1 MRKSEMENLMAGQ
14 VVLDTRNN
22 VELEIVG
29 VGETKVILINGKE
42 YSKSTLKR
50 YFKLVEQEI
59 PEVVEPDNTILDD
72 IEQADELTSEQDT
85 TADTDTT
92 TQDTEEQTNTSDLK
106 DTDTQDNE
114 LHEQQD
120 TAVKKDIVE
129 GNTDINGA
137 EVFTNNF
144 GVELYTNS
152 LSGIVIKHGC
162 KLNRMKQY
170 IAVKNNKIRGT
181 LIYIR
186 VAKEGGYHFDIGKTT
201 WNKLDTDTQVNL
213 IEQFDACIKDRTRG
227 LWRVSNCD
235 SLDIFEKL
243 LTTAL
248 DIA

>member
-1 MRKSEMENLMAGQ
+1 MKTMELKNLQSGAYVQSVKTGEVLEVVGMEAGKYM
-14 VVLDTRNN
+14 LS
-22 VELEIVG
+22 
-29 VGETKVILINGKE
+29 NGKV
-42 YSKSTLKR
+42 YSKSTIKR
-50 YFKLVEQEI
+50 WWNI
-59 PEVVEPDNTILDD
+59 AVVEPLVEEKEDTEDT
-72 IEQADELTSEQDT
+72 ATTDT
-85 TADTDTT
+85 TA
-92 TQDTEEQTNTSDLK
+92 DTEEQTNTSDLQDNTK
-106 DTDTQDNE
+106 EDDQLHNDTDT
-114 LHEQQD
+114 
-120 TAVKKDIVE
+120 TVKKDIVE
-129 GNTDINGA
+129 ANTATTGA

-170 IAVKNNKIRGT
+170 IAVKNNKVRGT

-201 WNKLDTDTQVNL
+201 WNKLDTDTQVDL
-213 IEQFDACIKDRTRG
+213 VEQFDACIKDRTRG
-227 LWRVSNCD
+227 LWRISNCD

>member
-92 TQDTEEQTNTSDLK
+92 TQDTTATTTTNTAV
-106 DTDTQDNE
+106 NE
-114 LHEQQD
+114 IQGEQD
-120 TAVKKDIVE
+120 TTA
-129 GNTDINGA
+129 INGA
-137 EVFTNNF
+137 EILANSIS
-144 GVELYTNS
+144 GVVLAQ
-152 LSGIVIKHGC
+152 GC
-162 KLNRMKQY
+162 YLKRMKQY
-170 IAVKNNKIRGT
+170 IAVRSNNVKGT
-181 LIYIR
+181 LVYIR
-186 VAKEGGYHFDIGKTT
+186 IAKEGGWHFDVSKTT
-201 WNKLDTDTQVNL
+201 WNKLDTDTQVDL
-213 IEQFDACIKDRTRG
+213 VEQFDACIKDRTRG
-227 LWRVSNCD
+227 LWRISNCN
-235 SLDIFEKL
+235 SLPVFEKL

-248 DIA
+248 AS

>member
-1 MRKSEMENLMAGQ
+1 MKTMELQSLKAGDYVQ
-14 VVLDTRNN
+14 SVRTGEVLEVVGMDAEAGKYMLSNS
-22 VELEIVG
+22 
-29 VGETKVILINGKE
+29 KV
-42 YSKSTLKR
+42 YSTSTIKR
-50 YFKLVEQEI
+50 WWNI
-59 PEVVEPDNTILDD
+59 AVVEPLVEEQDNT
-72 IEQADELTSEQDT
+72 EEQDT

-92 TQDTEEQTNTSDLK
+92 TQDTEEQTNTSDLQ
-106 DTDTQDNE
+106 DDNTQDDQ
-114 LHEQQD
+114 LHED
-120 TAVKKDIVE
+120 TEQTTKTHTTE
-129 GNTDINGA
+129 GNTAINGA

-162 KLNRMKQY
+162 RLNRMKQY

-201 WNKLDTDTQVNL
+201 WNKLDTDTQVDL
-213 IEQFDACIKDRTRG
+213 VEQFDACIKDKTRG
-227 LWRVSNCD
+227 LWRISNCD

>member
-1 MRKSEMENLMAGQ
+1 MRKSEMNSLVAGVKVQ
-14 VVLDTRNN
+14 SKKDNTVYEIAGLDKEQQKAILTD
-22 VELEIVG
+22 G
-29 VGETKVILINGKE
+29 KV
-42 YSKSTLKR
+42 YSFSTLYR
-50 YFKLVEQEI
+50 WFNLY
-59 PEVVEPDNTILDD
+59 VEPVTEDNTDT
-72 IEQADELTSEQDT
+72 ATTDT

-92 TQDTEEQTNTSDLK
+92 AQDTTATTTTNTVGNEIHEDTEQTTK
-106 DTDTQDNE
+106 THT
-114 LHEQQD
+114 
-120 TAVKKDIVE
+120 TE
-129 GNTDINGA
+129 GNTAINGA

-170 IAVKNNKIRGT
+170 IAVKNNKVRGT

-201 WNKLDTDTQVNL
+201 WNKLDTDTQVDL
-213 IEQFDACIKDRTRG
+213 VEQFDACIKDRTRG
-227 LWRVSNCD
+227 LWRISNCD

>member
-1 MRKSEMENLMAGQ
+1 MKKQELQELKSGAYLQSVKTGEVLEVVGMEAGKYM
-14 VVLDTRNN
+14 LS
-22 VELEIVG
+22 
-29 VGETKVILINGKE
+29 NGKVYTE
-42 YSKSTLKR
+42 STIKR
-50 YFKLVEQEI
+50 WWNI
-59 PEVVEPDNTILDD
+59 AVVEPLVEEQDNT
-72 IEQADELTSEQDT
+72 EEQDT

-92 TQDTEEQTNTSDLK
+92 TQDTEEQTNTSDLQ
-106 DTDTQDNE
+106 DNNTQDE
-114 LHEQQD
+114 QLHED
-120 TAVKKDIVE
+120 TEQTTKTHTTE
-129 GNTDINGA
+129 GNTAINGA

-170 IAVKNNKIRGT
+170 IAVKNNKVKGT
-181 LIYIR
+181 LVYIR

-201 WNKLDTDTQVNL
+201 WNKLDTDTQVDL
-213 IEQFDACIKDRTRG
+213 VEQFDACIKDRTRG
-227 LWRVSNCD
+227 LWRISNCD

>member
-1 MRKSEMENLMAGQ
+1 MRKSEMNSLVAGVKVQ
-14 VVLDTRNN
+14 SKKDSTVYEIAGLDKEQQKAILTD
-22 VELEIVG
+22 G
-29 VGETKVILINGKE
+29 KV
-42 YSKSTLKR
+42 YSFSTLYR
-50 YFKLVEQEI
+50 WFNLYVEPLVEEK
-59 PEVVEPDNTILDD
+59 EDTE
-72 IEQADELTSEQDT
+72 EQDT

-92 TQDTEEQTNTSDLK
+92 AQDTDTTATSDLQDDNTQDDQLHN
-106 DTDTQDNE
+106 DTDT
-114 LHEQQD
+114 
-120 TAVKKDIVE
+120 TAKKDVVE
-129 GNTDINGA
+129 ANTATTGA

-162 KLNRMKQY
+162 RLNRMKQY
-170 IAVKNNKIRGT
+170 VAVKNNKIRGT

-201 WNKLDTDTQVNL
+201 WNKLDTDTQVDL
-213 IEQFDACIKDRTRG
+213 VEQFDACIKDRTRG
-227 LWRVSNCD
+227 LWRISNCD

>member
-1 MRKSEMENLMAGQ
+1 MRKSEMNSLVAGVKIQ
-14 VVLDTRNN
+14 SKKDSTVYEIAGLDKEQQKAILTD
-22 VELEIVG
+22 G
-29 VGETKVILINGKE
+29 KV
-42 YSKSTLKR
+42 YSFSTLYR
-50 YFKLVEQEI
+50 WFNLY
-59 PEVVEPDNTILDD
+59 VEPVAEEKEDT
-72 IEQADELTSEQDT
+72 EETTQDT
-85 TADTDTT
+85 A
-92 TQDTEEQTNTSDLK
+92 DTEEQTNTSDLQDNNTQDDQLHN
-106 DTDTQDNE
+106 DTDT
-114 LHEQQD
+114 
-120 TAVKKDIVE
+120 TVKKDVVE
-129 GNTDINGA
+129 ANTATTGA

-170 IAVKNNKIRGT
+170 IAVKNNKVRGT

-201 WNKLDTDTQVNL
+201 WNKLDTDTQVDL
-213 IEQFDACIKDRTRG
+213 VEQFDACIKDRTRG
-227 LWRVSNCD
+227 LWRISNCD

>member
-50 YFKLVEQEI
+50 YFKLVEQQI

-92 TQDTEEQTNTSDLK
+92 TQDTTATTTTNTAV
-106 DTDTQDNE
+106 NE
-114 LHEQQD
+114 IQGEQD
-120 TAVKKDIVE
+120 TTA
-129 GNTDINGA
+129 INGA
-137 EVFTNNF
+137 EILANSIS
-144 GVELYTNS
+144 GVVLAQ
-152 LSGIVIKHGC
+152 GC
-162 KLNRMKQY
+162 YLKRMKQY
-170 IAVKNNKIRGT
+170 IAVRSNNVKGT
-181 LIYIR
+181 LVYIR
-186 VAKEGGYHFDIGKTT
+186 IAKEGGWHFDIGKTT
-201 WNKLDTDTQVNL
+201 WNKLDTDTQVDL
-213 IEQFDACIKDRTRG
+213 VEQFDACIKDRTRG
-227 LWRVSNCD
+227 LWRISNCD

>member
-1 MRKSEMENLMAGQ
+1 MRKSEMNSLVAGVKVQ
-14 VVLDTRNN
+14 SKKDSTVYEIAGLDKEQQKAILTD
-22 VELEIVG
+22 G
-29 VGETKVILINGKE
+29 KV
-42 YSKSTLKR
+42 YSFSTLYR
-50 YFKLVEQEI
+50 WFNLYVE
-59 PEVVEPDNTILDD
+59 PVVEEKEDTTT
-72 IEQADELTSEQDT
+72 AT

-92 TQDTEEQTNTSDLK
+92 TQDTADTEEQTNTSDL
-106 DTDTQDNE
+106 QDNTNE
-114 LHEQQD
+114 DDQLHNDTD

-170 IAVKNNKIRGT
+170 IAVRSNNVKGT

-186 VAKEGGYHFDIGKTT
+186 VAKEGGWHFDVSKTT
-201 WNKLDTDTQVNL
+201 WNKLDTDTQVDL
-213 IEQFDACIKDRTRG
+213 VEQFDACIKDRTRG
-227 LWRVSNCD
+227 LWRISNCD

>member
-1 MRKSEMENLMAGQ
+1 MRKSEMNSLVAGVKVQ
-14 VVLDTRNN
+14 SKKDSTVYEIAGLDKEQQKAILTD
-22 VELEIVG
+22 G
-29 VGETKVILINGKE
+29 KV
-42 YSKSTLKR
+42 YSFSTLYR
-50 YFKLVEQEI
+50 WFNLY
-59 PEVVEPDNTILDD
+59 VEPVAEEKEDT
-72 IEQADELTSEQDT
+72 EETTQVEEQDT
-85 TADTDTT
+85 TADT
-92 TQDTEEQTNTSDLK
+92 EEQTNT
-106 DTDTQDNE
+106 DTTATTATNIQVNE
-114 LHEQQD
+114 LHEDAD
-120 TAVKKDIVE
+120 TAVKKDIVKAE
-129 GNTDINGA
+129 TTIKGE

-170 IAVKNNKIRGT
+170 IAVKNNKVRGT

-201 WNKLDTDTQVNL
+201 WNKLDTDTQVDL
-213 IEQFDACIKDRTRG
+213 VEQFDACIKDRTRG
-227 LWRVSNCD
+227 LWRISNCD

>member
-1 MRKSEMENLMAGQ
+1 MRKSEMNSLVAGVKVQ
-14 VVLDTRNN
+14 SKKDNTVYEIAGLDKEQQKAILTD
-22 VELEIVG
+22 G
-29 VGETKVILINGKE
+29 KV
-42 YSKSTLKR
+42 YSFSTLYR
-50 YFKLVEQEI
+50 WFNLY
-59 PEVVEPDNTILDD
+59 VEPVAEEKEDT
-72 IEQADELTSEQDT
+72 EEQDT

-92 TQDTEEQTNTSDLK
+92 TQV
-106 DTDTQDNE
+106 NE
-114 LHEQQD
+114 LHEDAD

-129 GNTDINGA
+129 ADTAINGA

-170 IAVKNNKIRGT
+170 IAVKNNKVRGT

-201 WNKLDTDTQVNL
+201 WNKLDTDTQVDL
-213 IEQFDACIKDRTRG
+213 VEQFDACIKDRTRG
-227 LWRVSNCD
+227 LWRISNCD
-235 SLDIFEKL
+235 SLAIFEKL

-248 DIA
+248 AS

>member
-92 TQDTEEQTNTSDLK
+92 TQDTDTTATTVN
-106 DTDTQDNE
+106 TDTANE
-114 LHEQQD
+114 VHEQQD
-120 TAVKKDIVE
+120 TAVKNEVVE
-129 GNTDINGA
+129 ANTAINGQ
-137 EVFTNNF
+137 EIF
-144 GVELYTNS
+144 ENS
-152 LSGIVIKHGC
+152 ISGIVIKHGC

>member
-1 MRKSEMENLMAGQ
+1 MKAMELQELKSGDYVQSVRTGEVLEVVGMDAEAGKYI
-14 VVLDTRNN
+14 LSNS
-22 VELEIVG
+22 
-29 VGETKVILINGKE
+29 KV
-42 YSKSTLKR
+42 YSTSTIKR
-50 YFKLVEQEI
+50 WWNI
-59 PEVVEPDNTILDD
+59 AVVEPLV
-72 IEQADELTSEQDT
+72 EEQDT

-92 TQDTEEQTNTSDLK
+92 TQDTEEQTNTNDLK

-120 TAVKKDIVE
+120 TAVKKHIVE
-129 GNTDINGA
+129 ANTAINGA

-170 IAVKNNKIRGT
+170 VAVKNNKVRGT

-186 VAKEGGYHFDIGKTT
+186 VSKQGGWNFDIGKTT
-201 WNKLDTDTQVNL
+201 WNKLDTDTQVDL
-213 IEQFDACIKDRTRG
+213 VEQFDACIKDRTRG
-227 LWRVSNCD
+227 LWRISNCD

>member
-1 MRKSEMENLMAGQ
+1 MKKLELQELKSGDYVQSVKTGEVLEVVGMEAGKYM
-14 VVLDTRNN
+14 LS
-22 VELEIVG
+22 
-29 VGETKVILINGKE
+29 NGKVYTE
-42 YSKSTLKR
+42 STIKR
-50 YFKLVEQEI
+50 WWNI
-59 PEVVEPDNTILDD
+59 AVVEPVAEEKEDT
-72 IEQADELTSEQDT
+72 EEQDT

-92 TQDTEEQTNTSDLK
+92 AQDTEEQTNTSDLK
-106 DTDTQDNE
+106 DTDTQVNE
-114 LHEQQD
+114 LHEDAD
-120 TAVKKDIVE
+120 TTVKKDIVKAD
-129 GNTDINGA
+129 TAINGA
-137 EVFTNNF
+137 KVFTNNF

-201 WNKLDTDTQVNL
+201 WNKLDTDTQVDL
-213 IEQFDACIKDRTRG
+213 VEQFDACIKDRTRG
-227 LWRVSNCD
+227 LWRISNCD

>member
-1 MRKSEMENLMAGQ
+1 MLKKQMENLMAGQ

-50 YFKLVEQEI
+50 YFKLVEQQI

-92 TQDTEEQTNTSDLK
+92 AQDTTATTTTNTAV
-106 DTDTQDNE
+106 NE
-114 LHEQQD
+114 IQGEQD
-120 TAVKKDIVE
+120 TTA
-129 GNTDINGA
+129 INGA
-137 EVFTNNF
+137 EILANSIS
-144 GVELYTNS
+144 GVVLAQ
-152 LSGIVIKHGC
+152 GC
-162 KLNRMKQY
+162 YLKRMKQY
-170 IAVKNNKIRGT
+170 IAVRSNNVKGT
-181 LIYIR
+181 LVYIR
-186 VAKEGGYHFDIGKTT
+186 IAKEGGWHFDVGKTT
-201 WNKLDTDTQVNL
+201 WNKLDTDTQVDL
-213 IEQFDACIKDRTRG
+213 VEQFDACIKDKTRG
-227 LWRVSNCD
+227 LWRISNCD
-235 SLDIFEKL
+235 SLPVFEKL

>member
-1 MRKSEMENLMAGQ
+1 MKKLELQELKSGAYVQSVKTGEVLEVVGMEAGKYM
-14 VVLDTRNN
+14 LS
-22 VELEIVG
+22 
-29 VGETKVILINGKE
+29 NGKVYTE
-42 YSKSTLKR
+42 STIKR
-50 YFKLVEQEI
+50 WWNI
-59 PEVVEPDNTILDD
+59 AVVEPLV
-72 IEQADELTSEQDT
+72 EEQDT

-92 TQDTEEQTNTSDLK
+92 TQDTDTTATTATNIQVNELHN
-106 DTDTQDNE
+106 DTDT
-114 LHEQQD
+114 
-120 TAVKKDIVE
+120 TVKKDVVE
-129 GNTDINGA
+129 ADTATTGT

-170 IAVKNNKIRGT
+170 IAVKNNKVRGT

-201 WNKLDTDTQVNL
+201 WNKLDTDTQVDL
-213 IEQFDACIKDRTRG
+213 VEQFDACIKDRTRG
-227 LWRVSNCD
+227 LWRISNCD

-248 DIA
+248 NIA

>member
-1 MRKSEMENLMAGQ
+1 MRKLELQELKSGDYVQSVKTGEVLEVVGMEAGKYM
-14 VVLDTRNN
+14 LS
-22 VELEIVG
+22 
-29 VGETKVILINGKE
+29 NGKVYTE
-42 YSKSTLKR
+42 STIKR
-50 YFKLVEQEI
+50 WWNI
-59 PEVVEPDNTILDD
+59 AVVEPLVEEQDNT
-72 IEQADELTSEQDT
+72 EEQDT

-92 TQDTEEQTNTSDLK
+92 TQDTEEQTNTSNLQD
-106 DTDTQDNE
+106 DNTQDDQLYE
-114 LHEQQD
+114 DTD

-129 GNTDINGA
+129 PTTAINGA

-170 IAVKNNKIRGT
+170 IAVKNNKVKGT

-201 WNKLDTDTQVNL
+201 WNKLDTDIQENL
-213 IEQFDACIKDRTRG
+213 IVRYNACIKDRTRG
-227 LWRVSNCD
+227 LWRVSNCN
-235 SLDIFEKL
+235 SLPVFEKL